1 MPHPRVRALAH
12 QLVFAFVLLASAA
25 LHESPNSAVDQAIVW
40 LPTGVGIA
48 GLWLLG
54 SRACWVIAAVTV
66 VQRLVLGYDLL
77 VGLPAAAGSTAEAL
91 LGLFLLRRLGY
102 RASLER
108 LADVAVLLATAAIAP
123 LGSIFFSWI
132 GRSFVWPN
140 PNMPF
145 YSGWDGWWRM
155 NALGVLAVVP
165 IVTHWAT
172 IPRRDV
178 TPRFLL
184 GTVAAVIGVPA
195 LLGGFMG
202 LVPRDITGVLGVYLV
217 LVFMLYAAVRFGVRG
232 ATLAGALAATTVAF
246 ATTHGVGPFLDLPRE
261 QRHVAIQLFEL
272 AFVAVPAAFA
282 ALVAERQ
289 AALERGLRSEEL
301 LASINRNVNEGLF
314 RTGHGAAVVYAN
326 LALAQMFG
334 YDHPAEVVGVV
345 LTDAVAEPGRLEQ
358 LRATLE
364 AEGRWVNEEVRLR
377 RRDGS
382 HFWGLLSATAARDGL
397 GRIVQVDGVI
407 ADVTARKQLEEQF
420 RQSQKMEA
428 VGKLAG
434 GVAHDF
440 NNLLTVI
447 IGHAELLRA
456 QAGPGS
462 LAAGNAERVLDAAQR
477 ASGLTRQLLAY
488 SRQQVLAPRV
498 LDLGEVVRHMGEM
511 VRRLIG
517 EDVALD
523 VTAPES
529 PCWVRVDRS
538 QIEQVLLNLV
548 VNARDAMPVGGH
560 LAITLARR
568 APEAGAAAG
577 TVVIAVRD
585 TGAGMPA
592 EVQARAFDPFFTTK
606 PPGKGTGLGLS
617 TVQGIVHQSGGTVW
631 LESAPGAGTTVWI
644 TLPEVPAPEGES
656 VAEPPRPA
664 AVSVSTVLVVEDEP
678 AVRDLVRQAL
688 ERAGHRVL
696 AAADGLDALTVARAH
711 AGPIDVVVSDVV
723 MPRMSG
729 REMAAELLRARPELR
744 FLFISGY
751 PDDAGDPRDFVGAA
765 GDFLAKPFSP
775 PLLVERVQ
783 ALLGARTRPP
793 VPRHGAAGPAAS

>member
-1 MPHPRVRALAH
+1 MPHSRVRALASH
-12 QLVFAFVLLASAA
+12 VLFGLVLLASAA
-25 LHESPNSAVDQAIVW
+25 LHESPNAAVNQAIVW

-54 SRACWVIAAVTV
+54 ARACWVIPLVTFA
-66 VQRLVLGYDLL
+66 QRLALGYEVL
-77 VGLPAAAGSTAEAL
+77 VGVPAAAGSTAEAL
-91 LGLFLLRRLGY
+91 LGLFLLRRLGF

-108 LADVAVLLATAAIAP
+108 LADVAVLLATAAVAP

-140 PNMPF
+140 PDMPF

-165 IVTHWAT
+165 VVTHWAT
-172 IPRRDV
+172 LPRRDV

-184 GTVAAVIGVPA
+184 ATVAAIIGVPA
-195 LLGGFMG
+195 MLGGFMG
-202 LVPRDITGVLGVYLV
+202 LVPSGITGVMSVYLL

-232 ATLAGALAATTVAF
+232 ATLAGALAAITVAF
-246 ATTHGVGPFLDLPRE
+246 VTTRGVGPFLDLPRE

-314 RTGHGAAVVYAN
+314 RTGYGATVVYAN
-326 LALAQMFG
+326 LALAQMLG
-334 YDHPAEVVGVV
+334 HAEPAELVGVP
-345 LTDAVAEPGRLEQ
+345 LTDAVADPARLEQ
-358 LRATLE
+358 LRATIE
-364 AEGRWVNEEVRLR
+364 AEGRWVNEEVRFR

-397 GRIVQVDGVI
+397 GRVVQVDGVI
-407 ADVTARKQLEEQF
+407 ADVTERKQLEEQF

-456 QAGPGS
+456 QAGAGS

-517 EDVALD
+517 EDVSLE
-523 VTAPES
+523 VTAPET

-548 VNARDAMPVGGH
+548 VNARDAMPVGGS
-560 LAITLARR
+560 LAITLVRR
-568 APEAGAAAG
+568 DPEPGAAAG
-577 TVVIAVRD
+577 SVVVTVRD
-585 TGAGMPA
+585 TGTGMPA

-606 PPGKGTGLGLS
+606 PAGKGTGLGLS
-617 TVQGIVHQSGGTVW
+617 TVHGIVHQSGGSVW

-644 TLPEVPAPEGES
+644 ALPEVRAPEREA
-656 VAEPPRPA
+656 VVEPTPLA

-678 AVRDLVRQAL
+678 AVRELVRHAL

-696 AAADGLDALTVARAH
+696 AAVDGLDAIALARAH

-729 REMAAELLRARPELR
+729 REMAAVLLQARPDLR

-751 PDDAGDPRDFVGAA
+751 PDDAGNPRDFVGAA
-765 GDFLAKPFSP
+765 GDFLAKPFTP
-775 PLLVERVQ
+775 AALVERVQ
-783 ALLGARTRPP
+783 SLLGARANRT
-793 VPRHGAAGPAAS
+793 VPRPGAAGPAAS